1 MTESQEEKYIH
12 PDSELQASLFEVAIR
27 SRAFV
32 LLFALLIQLL
42 FSGMYHEGQIIPIL
56 LRGGVLIAAI
66 FMTAD
71 RKKHLIVGL
80 VLGLPALFL
89 ISSLHQFH
97 NEIRDWVTYGFVLCL
112 YLFIIYLM
120 LRQIFYARVI
130 TLDTI
135 GLALCTYILPGSI
148 WVLFYTPVLTM
159 NPDAFTHPI
168 LDDPDPIHTLTY
180 FSYVT
185 LATLG
190 YGDISPVSDLAR
202 NLAILEAV
210 TGTLFLAVLISR
222 LVGGYAKSSGK
233 PRRKRGDDQ

>member
-1 MTESQEEKYIH
+1 MTEPQEEKYIH
-12 PDSELQASLFEVAIR
+12 PDSGPRFSLFGFATR

-42 FSGMYHEGQIIPIL
+42 FSGMFHEGQILAIL
-56 LRGGVLIAAI
+56 LRGSVLVAAI

-71 RKKHLIVGL
+71 RKNHLIIGL
-80 VLGLPALFL
+80 ILGIPALFL
-89 ISSLHQFH
+89 ISSFH
-97 NEIRDWVTYGFVLCL
+97 TFGNEVRDWITYGFVLAL

-120 LRQIFYARVI
+120 LTQIFRAKVI
-130 TLDTI
+130 TLNTI
-135 GLALCTYILPGSI
+135 GMALCTYILLGTVWI
-148 WVLFYTPVLTM
+148 LFYTPVLAL
-159 NPDAFTHPI
+159 NPEAFTHPI
-168 LDDPDPIHTLTY
+168 LDDPDPLHTLTY

-190 YGDISPVSDLAR
+190 YGDISPVSNLAR

-222 LVGGYAKSSGK
+222 LVGGYSRSGK
-233 PRRKRGDDQ
+233 KR

>member
-1 MTESQEEKYIH
+1 MSESQEEKFTH
-12 PDSELQASLFEVAIR
+12 PESGPRFSLFGFATR

-42 FSGMYHEGQIIPIL
+42 FSGMFHEGQIIPII

-71 RKKHLIVGL
+71 QKKHLIVGL
-80 VLGLPALFL
+80 VLGIPALVLF
-89 ISSLHQFH
+89 STVHEFN
-97 NEIRDWVTYGFVLCL
+97 NEIRDWITYGNILCL

-120 LRQIFYARVI
+120 LVQIFNARVI
-130 TLDTI
+130 TLNTI
-135 GLALCTYILPGSI
+135 GQALCTYILLGAV
-148 WVLFYTPVLTM
+148 WTLFYTPVLAL
-159 NPDAFTHPI
+159 NPEAFTHPI

-190 YGDISPVSDLAR
+190 YGDISPVSNLAR

-222 LVGGYAKSSGK
+222 LVGGYSRSGK
-233 PRRKRGDDQ
+233 GRGRTHGDDQ

>member
-1 MTESQEEKYIH
+1 MSESQEEKYIH
-12 PDSELQASLFEVAIR
+12 PDSEHPFSLFGAATR

-42 FSGMYHEGQIIPIL
+42 FSGMFHQGQIIPIL
-56 LRGGVLIAAI
+56 LRGAVLVAAI

-71 RKKHLIVGL
+71 RKNHLIIGL
-80 VLGLPALFL
+80 VLGIPALFL
-89 ISSLHQFH
+89 TSTLHQFD
-97 NEIRDWVTYGFVLCL
+97 NQIRDWITYGNVLCL

-120 LRQIFYARVI
+120 LVQIFNARII
-130 TLDTI
+130 TLNTI
-135 GLALCTYILPGSI
+135 GLALCTYILIGTV
-148 WVLFYTPVLTM
+148 WVLFYTPVLAM
-159 NPDAFTHPI
+159 NPEAFTHPI

-190 YGDISPVSDLAR
+190 YGDISPVSNIAR

-222 LVGGYAKSSGK
+222 LVGGYSKQGGK
-233 PRRKRGDDQ
+233 IRQTRRDDQ